1 MNREEIIA
9 YLKQFKKKNMKKY
22 HIERLGIFGSVARNM
37 SKSNSDLDIVVKLS
51 RQDLFDIIGIKQDLE
66 EKLHYP
72 VDVVSY
78 RERMNSFL
86 KKHIDEEVIY
96 V

>member
-1 MNREEIIA
+1 MDKDKILSF
-9 YLKQFKKKNMKKY
+9 LKEYKENNMKKY
-22 HIERLGIFGSVARNM
+22 HIVKMGIFGSVARGNATE
-37 SKSNSDLDIVVKLS
+37 NSDIDIVVELE
-51 RQDLFDIIGIKQDLE
+51 KQDFFYLLDIKE
-66 EKLHYP
+66 DIENEFHKS

-86 KKHIDEEVIY
+86 KNRINHEAIY